1 MPRPKHASI
10 EYRNYKL
17 PDNFPIILLSGEEW
31 RISDIP
37 SGILHFHNCL
47 EIGLCES
54 DSGYMDFAGAP
65 HPFQSGDV
73 SVIATD
79 VTHTTY
85 STPGTASKWS
95 YLFVNVE
102 ELLQPYF
109 PLDIISNGEALTG
122 LLRNYCAILPRS
134 EYPEIYSLVVE
145 IVHEMQNKETNFQY
159 SVRGLMLSLITK
171 LMNLYSVS
179 DDIGWS
185 TPPHE
190 NSLSIAPAL
199 YHIRQNYMMDFPME
213 TLADMCHMS
222 PTHFR
227 RTFNTIMGFGA
238 LEYIHRIRIDHA
250 TTMLRTTEMP
260 ILNISEEIGFHSVSS
275 FNRRFME
282 IVGMTPTQYRNQMS
296 CIRDR
301 SVLKCTGWMTPP
313 QEQE

>member
-1 MPRPKHASI
+1 MPRPKHTSI

-65 HPFQSGDV
+65 HPFRSGDV
-73 SVIATD
+73 SVMATD

-95 YLFVNVE
+95 YIFANVE

-109 PLDIISNGEALTG
+109 PLDTISNGDALTG
-122 LLRNYCAILPRS
+122 LLRSYCAILPRS
-134 EYPEIYSLVVE
+134 EHPEIYSLVVD
-145 IVHEMQNKETNFQY
+145 IVHEMQKEETNFQF
-159 SVRGLMLSLITK
+159 SVRGLMLSLIIK
-171 LMNLYSVS
+171 LMNLYSAS
-179 DDIGWS
+179 DDTGQF

-199 YHIRQNYMMDFPME
+199 SYIRQNYMTDFPME
-213 TLADMCHMS
+213 TLAEMCHMS

-227 RTFNTIMGFGA
+227 RTFGTIMGFGA
-238 LEYIHRIRIDHA
+238 LEYVHRIRIDHA

-296 CIRDR
+296 FIRDR
-301 SVLKCTGWMTPP
+301 SVLKCTGWTTPP
-313 QEQE
+313 RE